1 MTLENYKKY
10 RGKVR
15 DVYFIDDKLLI
26 VSTDRISA
34 FDFVLPSEIPG
45 KGEVLNLISLFWF
58 EKTKS
63 IIRNHLITANIDE
76 IKNLTGITLGEWYEK
91 RTMLC
96 VKAKRIDFEC
106 IVRGYIVGNAWKEY
120 ERTQSICGIK
130 LPLGLIYAQKL
141 PEPIFTPTTK
151 SDFGHDENVDFDYMR
166 KIVGDDISFKIRD
179 ISIQI
184 YNYAH
189 ALLLKK
195 GIILADTK
203 FEFGIYDGELILIDE
218 LLTPDSSRFWDSSSY
233 NPPKEPESFDKQ
245 FVRNYLLQTNW
256 DRKSLPPALP
266 FDVIEKTK
274 EKYLEILKM
283 IYSLW

>member
-34 FDFVLPSEIPG
+34 FDFVLPNEIPG
-45 KGEVLNLISLFWF
+45 KGEVLNQISLFWF

-63 IIRNHLITANIDE
+63 IIRNHLITANINE
-76 IKNLTGITLGEWYEK
+76 IKNLTGITLGGWYEK

-130 LPLGLIYAQKL
+130 LPSGLIYAQKL

-179 ISIQI
+179 ISVQI

-218 LLTPDSSRFWDSSSY
+218 LLTPDSSRFWDSSTY

-274 EKYLEILKM
+274 EKYLEILKR
-283 IYSLW
+283 IYSL